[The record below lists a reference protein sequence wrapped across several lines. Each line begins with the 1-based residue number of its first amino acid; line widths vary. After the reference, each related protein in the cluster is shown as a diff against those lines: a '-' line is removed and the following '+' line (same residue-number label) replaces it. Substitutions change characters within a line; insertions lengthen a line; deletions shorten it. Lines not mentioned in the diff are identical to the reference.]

1 MKTIQ
6 VLAMSFFIICVN
18 ISFAQDSALPYPH
31 EYYSALETFDRSA
44 TKAGSDLDLKKFP
57 YDASAAEKRLSLKP
71 YYLEGTTLGDF
82 KIPDPPANSS
92 VQTRAELNYLL
103 RLQNQRSPFDI
114 QSSLAMAGIF
124 YNPRIT
130 PADSSYAAYRKN
142 LFHVGRSLGSWFNPE
157 SLPRTANLMANVWR
171 DASFFIWGLKYKYL
185 RIRPYVLEPRI
196 DNLEETNW
204 AAYPSGHAANSYIN
218 AYIFQE
224 LSPSNRDIFLRDAYD
239 MAHSREILG
248 VHYPSDSE
256 AARLFA
262 RQFVDRLLS
271 NKKFLADLETAR
283 KEWQQKPLEDFAQPV
298 EVGAVKSAAG
308 ASCGKPKTASTCAQK
323 CQ

>member
-1 MKTIQ
+1 MEIIK
-6 VLAMSFFIICVN
+6 VFAMSLLILCGN
-18 ISFAQDSALPYPH
+18 ILFAQDSALPYPAD
-31 EYYSALETFDRSA
+31 YYSALETFDRSPA
-44 TKAGSDLDLKKFP
+44 RSGSELDQQKFP
-57 YDASAAEKRLSLKP
+57 YDAGSAEKRLSLKP
-71 YYLEGTTLGDF
+71 YYLDGVTLSEF
-82 KIPDPPANSS
+82 QIPDPPANSS
-92 VQTRAELNYLL
+92 IQTRAELNYLL

-114 QSSLAMAGIF
+114 QSSLAMAGIY

-142 LFHVGRSLGSWFNPE
+142 LFHIGRSLGSWFNPE
-157 SLPRTANLMANVWR
+157 NLPHTANLMANVWR
-171 DASFFIWGLKYKYL
+171 DASFFIWSLKYKYL
-185 RIRPYVLEPRI
+185 RVRPYVLDPRI

-224 LSPSNRDIFLRDAYD
+224 LSPANRNIFLRDAYD

-262 RQFVDRLLS
+262 RQFVDRLLI
-271 NKKFLADLETAR
+271 NKKFLGDLELAR
-283 KEWQQKPLEDFAQPV
+283 NEWKDKMSEDFAHPV
-298 EVGAVKSAAG
+298 ETKTSKAPAES
-308 ASCGKPKTASTCAQK
+308 SCGKPKPSGTCAQK